1 MGEFFACQEGIP
13 DLAAKVTYHV
23 LPSLQHHVNG
33 KDELSPSKART
44 WIIACDRFIRIVV
57 WIIYVVAGHA
67 CRGAEVMAFML
78 RETQLGGRSLF
89 VFQDVIMLIEGYIKQ
104 TTMTGKAG
112 EGARFLDPVTSAFL
126 MDYLALFRTLYD
138 NVAKALSNTQADGN
152 ALFVEEGSPYS
163 HHAILSAIKEGFATY
178 AGLEG
183 VGVHEWRQ
191 AEETFVRDDMG
202 PFVEDEFQ
210 LASLNEHFQ
219 KILATRKGEAYVG
232 EWMAHDVQVR
242 SIILLRGHV
251 HPPFRAF
258 S

>member
-1 MGEFFACQEGIP
+1 MGIPGAQPYTVKEDISGRGHDMGEFFACQEGIP
-13 DLAAKVTYHV
+13 DLAAEVTYHV
-23 LPSLQHHVNG
+23 LTSLQHHVNG
-33 KDELSPSKART
+33 KDELSPSKARA
-44 WIIACDRFIRIVV
+44 WIIACDRFIRIIV

-104 TTMTGKAG
+104 TTMTGNAG

-163 HHAILSAIKEGFATY
+163 LRKMLALSGTRT
-178 AGLEG
+178 LCQG
-183 VGVHEWRQ
+183 VTESPGV
-191 AEETFVRDDMG
+191 
-202 PFVEDEFQ
+202 
-210 LASLNEHFQ
+210 LS
-219 KILATRKGEAYVG
+219 
-232 EWMAHDVQVR
+232 
-242 SIILLRGHV
+242 
-251 HPPFRAF
+251 
-258 S
+258 